1 MKRKLSALF
10 LLAFLLAAHMP
21 APGRADTEANIQTIY
36 TYLTENAGLNR
47 AAACGILSNIKSE
60 SNFNPEAI
68 GDSGNAY
75 GICQWNSR
83 RNSLISYCE
92 KNGFESWKSL
102 EGQLGYLQYELE
114 TKGYKK
120 NVGDVLRALPDTAQG
135 AFDAAWYFC
144 VYFEIPADRYNKG
157 NTRGANAVN
166 IY

>member
-21 APGRADTEANIQTIY
+21 APGRADTESNIQTIY

-102 EGQLGYLQYELE
+102 
-114 TKGYKK
+114 
-120 NVGDVLRALPDTAQG
+120 
-135 AFDAAWYFC
+135 
-144 VYFEIPADRYNKG
+144 
-157 NTRGANAVN
+157 
-166 IY
+166 

>member
-68 GDSGNAY
+68 GDSGNA
-75 GICQWNSR
+75 GSVALHRAC
-83 RNSLISYCE
+83 
-92 KNGFESWKSL
+92 GFEHVGTL
-102 EGQLGYLQYELE
+102 
-114 TKGYKK
+114 K
-120 NVGDVLRALPDTAQG
+120 NVGRKFDRWVDVVLMQRALARD
-135 AFDAAWYFC
+135 
-144 VYFEIPADRYNKG
+144 
-157 NTRGANAVN
+157 
-166 IY
+166 

>member
-21 APGRADTEANIQTIY
+21 APGRADTESNIQTIY

-92 KNGFESWKSL
+92 KNGFER
-102 EGQLGYLQYELE
+102 
-114 TKGYKK
+114 
-120 NVGDVLRALPDTAQG
+120 VGIIRLANGEPRV
-135 AFDAAWYFC
+135 AFEKIF
-144 VYFEIPADRYNKG
+144 
-157 NTRGANAVN
+157 
-166 IY
+166 